1 MRSPPRASRYVI
13 LYVCVCKC
21 FACNPSLSRAPRRY
35 ISLFPSL
42 SPVRVRAPERHQSL
56 SGHYN
61 FAFQFVGRKCQ
72 GGPRCGCVRG
82 ERPEG
87 KEEARGEGGGD
98 RRAWG
103 HRLGTGYRHG
113 ARPCQ
118 RRVTLSY
125 RDTQARAA
133 AAAAAVGDVAASGGD
148 AGRTFLPLHCLLV
161 VRRTDRQDGAQ
172 KKLQTVKK
180 PRWKHGVYFKWYLT

>member
-1 MRSPPRASRYVI
+1 MQLTPTPQ
-13 LYVCVCKC
+13 
-21 FACNPSLSRAPRRY
+21 RY

-42 SPVRVRAPERHQSL
+42 PPARVRAPERHQSL
-56 SGHYN
+56 FGHYN

-72 GGPRCGCVRG
+72 GGPRCGRVHG

-87 KEEARGEGGGD
+87 KEEAKGGD

-103 HRLGTGYRHG
+103 HRLGMGYRHG

-125 RDTQARAA
+125 RDTQARAVM
-133 AAAAAVGDVAASGGD
+133 AVGDVAASGGD
-148 AGRTFLPLHCLLV
+148 AGRALLLLHCLLV
-161 VRRTDRQDGAQ
+161 VRSTDRQDGAHLLVFT
-172 KKLQTVKK
+172 KN
-180 PRWKHGVYFKWYLT
+180 FK